1 MGECIEKRGGMGW
14 EGSDRERRQREG
26 YRERET
32 ERVGERR
39 GKRGGRGE
47 GWGGRGCME
56 NGSPREGEYLASC
69 LGTAPPFVKLC
80 YFPANISA
88 IPKEQGVPRTVHLK
102 LYNVHTAWY
111 N

>member
-32 ERVGERR
+32 ERVGEGR
-39 GKRGGRGE
+39 GKREEGE
-47 GWGGRGCME
+47 GRSGEGGGVWIPP
-56 NGSPREGEYLASC
+56 GGEYLASC